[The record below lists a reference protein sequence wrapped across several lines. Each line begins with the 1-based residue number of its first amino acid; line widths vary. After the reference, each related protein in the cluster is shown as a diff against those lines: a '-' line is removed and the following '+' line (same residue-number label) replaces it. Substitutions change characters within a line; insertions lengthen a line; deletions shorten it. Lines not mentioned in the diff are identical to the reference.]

1 MRFIE
6 YRQPPDEM
14 EETEVEVADR
24 AALVAH
30 CKKQLAEWPT
40 LDHLQE
46 DDFTVSGYGQQWRD
60 PPLGKAREWITHVVT
75 IKGYGVAGFTDS
87 PA

>member
-14 EETEVEVADR
+14 EKTQTEVADR

-30 CKKQLAEWPT
+30 CNKELAMWPSIG
-40 LDHLQE
+40 HLE
-46 DDFTVSGYGQQWRD
+46 DSDFTVSPYGQEWRD
-60 PPLGKAREWITHVVT
+60 PPLGEARKWITHVVT
-75 IKGYGVAGFTDS
+75 IKGYGVIGFTDS